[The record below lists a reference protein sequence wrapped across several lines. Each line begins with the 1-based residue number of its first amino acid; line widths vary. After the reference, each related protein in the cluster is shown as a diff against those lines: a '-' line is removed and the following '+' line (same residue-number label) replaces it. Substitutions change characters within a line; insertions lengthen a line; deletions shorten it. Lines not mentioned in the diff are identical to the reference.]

1 MDCQLKIA
9 LVGLETWFTSWA
21 WRLGYFMK
29 GKSGNRRE
37 TGILTGGG
45 HHPSFGHLA
54 QDCAEKEG
62 LHQACQCLPP
72 EFILRERIV
81 SFLSPASYPKLRFLC
96 LLLEPCLACLWQFR
110 LKITSQ
116 GQIIN
121 TAQHPSMRMQ
131 TSWTFYLYFCPI
143 MLPSIREFSMSL
155 YFKFLMGMAFLR
167 GKNHLLIS
175 SGWKILIISGFF

>member
-29 GKSGNRRE
+29 VKSGNRGE
-37 TGILTGGG
+37 TGILTSSC

-72 EFILRERIV
+72 GFFLYERTV
-81 SFLSPASYPKLRFLC
+81 SFLSPAAYPEPRFVCLR
-96 LLLEPCLACLWQFR
+96 LEPCLACLWRFR

-116 GQIIN
+116 GAN
-121 TAQHPSMRMQ
+121 HKYRPTSFHTCKHPE
-131 TSWTFYLYFCPI
+131 
-143 MLPSIREFSMSL
+143 PSICISVPSGSPPLEN
-155 YFKFLMGMAFLR
+155 FLWAS
-167 GKNHLLIS
+167 IS
-175 SGWKILIISGFF
+175 SPWWEWYF